1 MDTTI
6 NILFDHRKK
15 GINNYTAYPKIFSFG
30 LISASWSFLDGFFNA
45 LVYFYNGKGVRKL
58 WYKLLS
64 NYAFGRI
71 YLSAFAWIQ
80 GKVLACIKRD
90 DISENPLA
98 DQDIEATNK
107 NITNRSM
114 VVFDDFL
121 DNDAMENVLKSVHVH
136 ENQNKDEIENEVNDI
151 DIDIDIDIELST
163 RASQI
168 A

>member
-1 MDTTI
+1 M
-6 NILFDHRKK
+6 
-15 GINNYTAYPKIFSFG
+15 
-30 LISASWSFLDGFFNA
+30 
-45 LVYFYNGKGVRKL
+45 
-58 WYKLLS
+58 
-64 NYAFGRI
+64 
-71 YLSAFAWIQ
+71 
-80 GKVLACIKRD
+80 ACIKRD

-151 DIDIDIDIELST
+151 DIDIDIELST